1 MLFLISSS
9 PDTKEF
15 KSAIKMAKDVAG
27 DICLLQSAVYAS
39 RDLYD
44 PNMYVL
50 EDELQL
56 RGIKE
61 NEISCRIINYNQ
73 LVDLMINSDK
83 VMGMF

>member
-15 KSAIKMAKDVAG
+15 KTAVRMAKDVNG
-27 DICLLQSAVYAS
+27 TICLLQSAVYAS

-44 PNMYVL
+44 PDMYVL
-50 EDELQL
+50 SDELQL
-56 RGIKE
+56 RGIKD
-61 NEISCRIINYNQ
+61 NEISCKTINYNQ
-73 LVDLMINSDK
+73 LVDLMTNSDK

>member
-15 KSAIKMAKDVAG
+15 KSALKMAKDVNAE
-27 DICLLQSAVYAS
+27 ICLLQNAVYAS

-44 PNMYVL
+44 PDMYVL
-50 EDELQL
+50 SDDLHL

-61 NEISCRIINYNQ
+61 KEISGKVIDYGN
-73 LVDLMINSDK
+73 LVDLMTGADK
-83 VMGMF
+83 VAGMF